1 MAIRAKSDSSLRRG
15 QRLEVRLTSEEDELI
30 REAASLEH
38 ATVSNFVV
46 RTLVQRAQQVLTE
59 RRHIMLSEEVADE
72 FFAALDA
79 PAKPVTELV
88 ELFSRPRLHTH

>member
-1 MAIRAKSDSSLRRG
+1 MAMRAETDSSLRRG

-46 RTLVQRAQQVLTE
+46 RTLVQRAQQVLVE
-59 RRHIMLSEEVADE
+59 RRHIVLSEEVADQ

-79 PAKPVTELV
+79 PAEPVAELV
-88 ELFSRPRLHTH
+88 ELFSRPRLRAR

>member
-1 MAIRAKSDSSLRRG
+1 MAMRAETDSSLRRG

-46 RTLVQRAQQVLTE
+46 RTLVQRAQQVLAE
-59 RRHIMLSEEVADE
+59 RRHIVLSEEVADQ

-79 PAKPVTELV
+79 PAEPVAELM
-88 ELFSRPRLHTH
+88 ELFSRPRLRAR